1 MCTWSVRVVP
11 FRCRVRLSRPS
22 KMGPRCV
29 GRGPA
34 GDRQRGRDD
43 RCGSNGRFWP
53 RGRFGAIPT
62 PLPPVLMQSLNTCR
76 RSTLPGP
83 LPPVEVVRRTLE
95 LVKKARF
102 WPSRASSREIDV
114 TSPDATA
121 DGRDQRRTHET
132 HLERRGS
139 LQSEEMAT
147 NRARA
152 RTSSAPIG
160 SAWFE
165 SPQMG
170 PNRLIFFILSHF
182 LGGLRL

>member
-34 GDRQRGRDD
+34 AGGPAGPPAGRDD
-43 RCGSNGRFWP
+43 RCGSNGHFWP

-95 LVKKARF
+95 LVKKAQI
-102 WPSRASSREIDV
+102 WPSRASSREIYLA
-114 TSPDATA
+114 SPDATA
-121 DGRDQRRTHET
+121 NGRDRRRTHET

-160 SAWFE
+160 SAW
-165 SPQMG
+165 SDSGQVARAHG
-170 PNRLIFFILSHF
+170 RLV
-182 LGGLRL
+182 